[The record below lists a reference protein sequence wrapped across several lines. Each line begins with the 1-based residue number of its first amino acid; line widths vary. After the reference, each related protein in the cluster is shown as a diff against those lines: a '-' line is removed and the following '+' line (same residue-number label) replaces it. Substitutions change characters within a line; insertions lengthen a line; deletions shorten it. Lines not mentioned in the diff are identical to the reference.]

1 MTTRPQKHGLLV
13 ALLAEALLGASAA
26 AEMSCVAP
34 ACHGEKQDVAKAR
47 VVKLYEPSA
56 HAQAGVTCLE
66 CHGGDP
72 TIKDETSHVTDNFQR
87 PDKKQAIAEL
97 CARCHSDVRRMN
109 PYGLPTDQLARY
121 KTSKHGEQLFEHGD
135 QKVAVCTDCH
145 GAHDILKVGSPQ
157 SRTYPPRIPD
167 TCGRCHSDAKLMGQ
181 YKIPAD
187 VVEKYKSSYH
197 AEMLYKKG
205 DLSAPTCVT
214 CHGNHGAV
222 PPGAAVVGQVCGKC
236 HIRQRELFE
245 QSLHAPLV
253 QQKKFDACVSCHGN
267 HEIQKASVGLYELAC
282 TPCHAKDKDA
292 KALALRDQLSGLLRG
307 AQAGYAHADARVH
320 EATVQGLP
328 TEDEQIALQ
337 EANTAVKQ
345 LEVLQHAL
353 SIETL
358 KPVAAQGEKIVT
370 EILAEIARLRQI
382 ERWKRL
388 ALVPIWAFLVMMAV
402 VFWAKRRQI
411 ERRDGR

>member
-1 MTTRPQKHGLLV
+1 
-13 ALLAEALLGASAA
+13 
-26 AEMSCVAP
+26 
-34 ACHGEKQDVAKAR
+34 
-47 VVKLYEPSA
+47 
-56 HAQAGVTCLE
+56 
-66 CHGGDP
+66 
-72 TIKDETSHVTDNFQR
+72 
-87 PDKKQAIAEL
+87 
-97 CARCHSDVRRMN
+97 
-109 PYGLPTDQLARY
+109 
-121 KTSKHGEQLFEHGD
+121 LFEHGD

-145 GAHDILKVGSPQ
+145 GAHDILKVNSPQ
-157 SRTYPPRIPD
+157 SRTYAPHIPD

-181 YKIPAD
+181 YKLPAD

-236 HIRQRELFE
+236 HIRQRELFD
-245 QSLHAPLV
+245 QSAHAPLV

-267 HEIQKASVGLYELAC
+267 HAIQKAWVGLYEQAC

-292 KALALRDQLSGLLRG
+292 KALALRDRLSGLLGSEKG
-307 AQAGYAHADARVH
+307 AYERAAARVH

-353 SIETL
+353 STEAL

-370 EILAEIARLRQI
+370 DALAEISRLRQI

-388 ALVPIWAFLVMMAV
+388 ALIPIWAFLGMMAV

-411 ERRDGR
+411 EHRSGR